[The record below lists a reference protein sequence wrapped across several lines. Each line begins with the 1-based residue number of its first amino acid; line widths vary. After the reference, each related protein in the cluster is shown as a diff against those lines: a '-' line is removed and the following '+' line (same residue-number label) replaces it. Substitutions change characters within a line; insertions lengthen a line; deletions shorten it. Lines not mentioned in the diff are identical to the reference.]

1 MKMNRRSA
9 FLVDQARRYNSI
21 DFIASDPISIPHR
34 YDRKEDVEI
43 VVCARRS
50 SVGKKGSDHPKR
62 NGVDAARTTVRMNL
76 CAGFEA
82 VLPLDFR
89 TEPSKT
95 VIQ

>member
-43 VVCARRS
+43 SGLAIEGCL
-50 SVGKKGSDHPKR
+50 KGMIIK
-62 NGVDAARTTVRMNL
+62 N
-76 CAGFEA
+76 
-82 VLPLDFR
+82 
-89 TEPSKT
+89 
-95 VIQ
+95 II